1 MFLDESPLSMELW
14 LRTLGLASLSSLDSA
29 DASEEVMVPPF
40 NSESR
45 RGSAT
50 FSKAALVLTFLKNGW
65 LGLPFV
71 FERCGVAMTLLFL
84 VILAIVTDQTMYI
97 FWICARKTGAN
108 TYGGIVRVSYG
119 FRVHCAI
126 ISILFL
132 YLLLMVSQSMRS
144 IHSIWTQ
151 LFQHYIPNWSPPPV
165 IFLWLPLAAV
175 CKLDFHSLW
184 FMIFTGIICC
194 LSVIIIFHFSG
205 SHFESRK
212 VDFDLLPISLSDSWL
227 GFNELLISFV
237 AIFNVLH
244 LQAELRTPTMTRM
257 QNVVRESI
265 VATSVLVFFI
275 GRTGYAFFHR
285 AGNNSNIPENFLE
298 HPLLLDG
305 YYILKLITFLAI
317 FFAKPLLLVPCRESL
332 LDMIESLALDGH
344 CPSDISDCQDDIE
357 TWTTRSSS
365 SMGNNHANN
374 LVVVN
379 EESGLLP
386 SIEEDKRCELNMN
399 PYARYGS
406 NVAIIITSE
415 LLARNESI
423 VPRIWMVLAPSL
435 TLFLSFIV
443 PASCYLTLN
452 RRDSQGYKIFG
463 RWIIIVSILFSLVST
478 FIAARY
484 IF

>member
-1 MFLDESPLSMELW
+1 MFLDESPLSMDLW
-14 LRTLGLASLSSLDSA
+14 LRTLGLASLSSMDGS

-71 FERCGVAMTLLFL
+71 FERCGVAVTLLLL
-84 VILAIVTDQTMYI
+84 VVLAIVTDHTMYI

-119 FRVHCAI
+119 FRVHCVI

-151 LFQHYIPNWSPPPV
+151 LFQHYLPDWSPPPV
-165 IFLWLPLAAV
+165 VFLWLPLAAV

-184 FMIFTGIICC
+184 FMVYTGIISS
-194 LSVIIIFHFSG
+194 LAVIIIFHFSG
-205 SHFESRK
+205 SNLDTRK
-212 VDFDLLPISLSDSWL
+212 DDFNLLPMSLSDSWL

-244 LQAELRTPTMTRM
+244 LQAELRTPTTARM
-257 QNVVRESI
+257 QSVVRESI
-265 VATSVLVFFI
+265 IAFSFLAFLI
-275 GRTGYAFFHR
+275 GKTGYDFFHR
-285 AGNNSNIPENFLE
+285 ADNNANIPENFLE
-298 HPLLLDG
+298 HPFLLDSHF
-305 YYILKLITFLAI
+305 ILKLITFLAI
-317 FFAKPLLLVPCRESL
+317 LFALPLLLVPCRESL

-365 SMGNNHANN
+365 TMGNNHSNN

-415 LLARNESI
+415 LLARTELI
-423 VPRIWMVLAPSL
+423 VPRVWKVLAPSL
-435 TLFLSFIV
+435 TLFLTFIV
-443 PASCYLTLN
+443 PASCYITLN
-452 RRDSQGYKIFG
+452 RRDPQGYKIFG
-463 RWIIIVSILFSLVST
+463 RWIIITSALFSLVST
-478 FIAARY
+478 FVAVRC